1 MQPAQAASFAKVPAA
16 ANNVVEP
23 PAPEKRARRSENIF
37 DLAVRLL
44 HNTSVNCLCCSF
56 HYLLLT
62 PHALEHR

>member
-16 ANNVVEP
+16 ANNIAETT
-23 PAPEKRARRSENIF
+23 APEQKAWRSENIF

-62 PHALEHR
+62 PHAFEHR